1 MTTHTVTN
9 DNNLKAG
16 VVRRVVQVLVSMLI
30 QALVLFG
37 AAGTLRWG
45 AAWLYFG
52 LSLAGIAV
60 NLIFMRHK
68 PETIAER
75 GRGTAS
81 GNWKDWDKVVGIA
94 YGLFYFFGV
103 LLVAGLDERFGW
115 TTTLATGWQI
125 GGFAAYAL
133 GSGLFSWAM
142 ITNAFFSTA
151 VRIQTDRG
159 HQVCSSGPY
168 RFVRHPGYV
177 GACLQSL
184 AMPLLLAAINAADRE
199 RWRSYAVWLFLALIC
214 KFYVAVPVGVMGIA
228 LWWRGQRWAGLATA
242 VSAAAWLF
250 FAFFV
255 MRPLFAPEV
264 TAPVVTASSSGV
276 RFYGVTFGQLD
287 IVRAT
292 AGERLANGLVLFFPV
307 LLLAWRAPLWLMAA
321 AAISLPV
328 LLGNGPGPIYD
339 YRYHHYAVAVPF
351 LLAGLVYGLE
361 RLQKQRGRNEGR
373 LPGYLKLCLIITLIF
388 NIAFVDTPLSPIF
401 YTAAPG
407 SAMGLDSNGYR
418 ISGRD
423 RFKRRW
429 LADTVSPDAPLLTDH
444 GLGLALLNRET
455 LYIANQ
461 LSRPMAEAV
470 EEVDEVALDA
480 LFDFSWLSA
489 NQVNFAGVIANREVI
504 QFMLAESDFDLVAR
518 QDGLLYFARTG
529 SGLLTQIETRPFPD
543 IPVSHQFGD
552 SIGLVDVQI
561 EPIGSNH
568 FQIQAD
574 WVALRPLTDQPA
586 LIAVSR
592 PGGLEHARIVHL
604 PTLALLPTTEW
615 PMGQIVRETFT
626 FTLPDDTPPGEYPL
640 LVGWYDTSSLYA
652 AESDARSQIG
662 DEVQLGV
669 LTVP

>member
-1 MTTHTVTN
+1 M
-9 DNNLKAG
+9 A
-16 VVRRVVQVLVSMLI
+16 
-30 QALVLFG
+30 
-37 AAGTLRWG
+37 
-45 AAWLYFG
+45 G
-52 LSLAGIAV
+52 LSLARFYGFNMRGFDTGNISQSIWSATQGKPLIMTSGGQLVSRLSGNVEVFYLLLAPIYALFPSPAALLVVQAAFYAVGAVPLYGLAKRKLGGERIAV
-60 NLIFMRHK
+60 
-68 PETIAER
+68 TIA
-75 GRGTAS
+75 A
-81 GNWKDWDKVVGIA
+81 I
-94 YGLFYFFGV
+94 Y
-103 LLVAGLDERFGW
+103 LLYPVA
-115 TTTLATGWQI
+115 Q
-125 GGFAAYAL
+125 
-133 GSGLFSWAM
+133 
-142 ITNAFFSTA
+142 TA
-151 VRIQTDRG
+151 VLFEFHAD
-159 HQVCSSGPY
+159 V
-168 RFVRHPGYV
+168 
-177 GACLQSL
+177 L

-199 RWRSYAVWLFLALIC
+199 RWRSYSVWLFLALIC

-228 LWWRGQRWAGLATA
+228 LWWRGQRWAGVATA

-287 IVRAT
+287 VVRAT

-307 LLLAWRAPLWLMAA
+307 LLLAWRAPLWLLAA

-361 RLQKQRGRNEGR
+361 RLQKQRGWNEGR
-373 LPGYLKLCLIITLIF
+373 LPGYLKLSLIITLIF
-388 NIAFVDTPLSPIF
+388 NVAFVDTPLSPIF

-423 RFKRRW
+423 RFKRLW

-470 EEVDEVALDA
+470 AEVDEVALDA

-504 QFMLAESDFDLVAR
+504 QFMLAESDFDLGAM
-518 QDGLLYFARTG
+518 QDGLLYFAQTG
-529 SGLLTQIETRPFPD
+529 SGLLMQIETRPFPD
-543 IPVSHQFGD
+543 TPIKHQFSD
-552 SIGLVDVQI
+552 AIGLVDVQI
-561 EPIGSNH
+561 EPVGGNR
-568 FQIQAD
+568 FQIQVD

-615 PMGQIVRETFT
+615 PMDQIVREIFT
-626 FTLPDDTPPGEYPL
+626 FTLPNDTPPGEYPF

-652 AESDARSQIG
+652 AESDARSRIG
-662 DEVQLGV
+662 DEVKLGV